1 MAIMPKQAFV
11 HSSKLM
17 KKLFALILVTLCLTT
32 LADEKLP
39 AGVKPYPLGYCVVS
53 DEKLGSMGKP
63 IVFIFEN
70 QEIKLCCKECRSEFD
85 TDPKKFLAKINIPSK
100 ETKPSAPAAIPSPSG
115 IVVQLTVD
123 GLVCNFC
130 ASNISK
136 SFSKLPE
143 VAEVYVNLSAKA
155 VLLQLREGQKLPEEK
170 TKQIVTDAGFN
181 LRGINYPKESFN
193 SVKDTLKKSTP

>member
-1 MAIMPKQAFV
+1 
-11 HSSKLM
+11 M

-39 AGVKPYPLGYCVVS
+39 AGVKPYPLDYCVVS
-53 DEKLGSMGKP
+53 NEKLGSMGKP

-85 TDPKKFLAKINIPSK
+85 ADPKKFLEKINNPSK
-100 ETKPSAPAAIPSPSG
+100 ETKPSAPVAAPSQSG

-130 ASNISK
+130 ASNITK
-136 SFSKLPE
+136 TFTKLPE
-143 VAEVYVNLSAKA
+143 VSAVYVNLAAKA
-155 VLLQLREGQKLPEEK
+155 VLLQLKEGQKLPEDQ

-181 LRGINYPKESFN
+181 LRAITYPKDSFDT
-193 SVKDTLKKSTP
+193 VKDKFKKSTP